1 MSTPFILAWIGIGL
15 MIALSGIG
23 SAYGV
28 TIAGNATLGAVK
40 KNSGAFGNY
49 MALSAM
55 PGTQGIYG
63 FAGYFVF
70 TTIFNVVSPDMTL
83 YQGIAIICSGIS
95 LGFVCLLS
103 AIRQGQICANGISSI
118 GNGYDVFGNTLILA
132 AFPEL
137 YAILAFAATFI
148 VAGAIK

>member
-23 SAYGV
+23 SSYGV

-40 KNSGAFGNY
+40 KNSSAFGNY
-49 MALSAM
+49 MALAAM

-83 YQGIAIICSGIS
+83 YQGIAVICSGIS
-95 LGFVCLLS
+95 LGLVCLLS